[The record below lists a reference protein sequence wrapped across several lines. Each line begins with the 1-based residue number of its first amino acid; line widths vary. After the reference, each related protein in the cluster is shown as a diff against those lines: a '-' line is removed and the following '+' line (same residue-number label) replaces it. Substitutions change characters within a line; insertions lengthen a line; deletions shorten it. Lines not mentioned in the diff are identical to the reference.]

1 MFRVLIFKAVNIRP
15 IIAHLK
21 MFTAYSKETISHEL
35 LKMIVP
41 FETLFERI
49 LTQADQTSSQNI
61 SQTIYRGSS
70 YIKRHHAILS
80 YLDQSKTKINRIM
93 QILY

>member
-1 MFRVLIFKAVNIRP
+1 MFQETKTGFSNG
-15 IIAHLK
+15 
-21 MFTAYSKETISHEL
+21 ETIL
-35 LKMIVP
+35 LLHNHQSRIAQNDTVP

-49 LTQADQTSSQNI
+49 LTQADQTSTQNI

-80 YLDQSKTKINRIM
+80 YLDQSKT
-93 QILY
+93 